1 MTDRVER
8 AAEAA
13 QRRVDAAQG
22 AAARRVEAAQGAAA
36 RGVDVVQEAAARS
49 VEAAQRG
56 VEVTQDAAARRVEAA
71 RQGAADVR
79 VQAAE
84 VVARVKPRLRG
95 VIHEYSFFVA
105 IALGA
110 LLVWQA
116 NGGRE
121 TAATAIYAAGICG
134 LFGISALYH
143 RVTWRPTTR
152 AWMRR
157 LDHSMIFVFIAAS
170 FTPFALLVLDGALAV
185 TILAVVWGGALAGVA
200 LSLLWIGAPKWL
212 SAIVYVT
219 LGMVALVTIP
229 DMWQALG
236 WLPVAGVAL
245 GGALYTAGA
254 VIYAT
259 GRPDPAP
266 AVFGYHE
273 VFHSLVSGA
282 AATHYAVIAFAVLPL
297 AS

>member
-1 MTDRVER
+1 MTERMER

-13 QRRVDAAQG
+13 QRRVEAAQD
-22 AAARRVEAAQGAAA
+22 AAARRRDTMQDVAS
-36 RGVDVVQEAAARS
+36 RG

-56 VEVTQDAAARRVEAA
+56 VEVTHDAAARGVEAA
-71 RQGAADVR
+71 RQGAAEMR
-79 VQAAE
+79 EQAAE
-84 VVARVKPRLRG
+84 VVAKVKPRLRG

-110 LLVWQA
+110 LLIWQA
-116 NGGRE
+116 NGGRQ
-121 TAATAIYAAGICG
+121 TISMLIYASGICG

-143 RVTWRPTTR
+143 RVTWRPRAR

-157 LDHSMIFVFIAAS
+157 LDHSMIFVFIAAT
-170 FTPFALLVLDGALAV
+170 FTPFALLVLDGTLAV
-185 TILAVVWGGALAGVA
+185 TILAIAWGGALAGVA

-212 SAIVYVT
+212 TALVYVA
-219 LGMVALVTIP
+219 LGMVAIVTIP

-236 WLPVAGVAL
+236 WLPVAGIAL

-259 GRPDPAP
+259 ERPDPAP
-266 AVFGYHE
+266 AVYGYHE
-273 VFHSLVSGA
+273 VFHTLVTGA
-282 AATHYAVIAFAVLPL
+282 AALHYVVIAFAVLPL
-297 AS
+297 AG

>member
-1 MTDRVER
+1 MTERMER
-8 AAEAA
+8 AAE
-13 QRRVDAAQG
+13 
-22 AAARRVEAAQGAAA
+22 AAARRVEAAQDAAS
-36 RGVDVVQEAAARS
+36 RSVDAVQEAASRGL
-49 VEAAQRG
+49 EAAQRG
-56 VEVTQDAAARRVEAA
+56 VEVAQDAAA
-71 RQGAADVR
+71 D
-79 VQAAE
+79 
-84 VVARVKPRLRG
+84 VVAKVKPRLRG
-95 VIHEYSFFVA
+95 VIHEYSFFAA

-121 TAATAIYAAGICG
+121 TAAMAIYAAGICG
-134 LFGISALYH
+134 LFGVSALYH
-143 RVTWRPTTR
+143 RVTWRPRAR

-170 FTPFALLVLDGALAV
+170 FTPFALLVLQGPLA
-185 TILAVVWGGALAGVA
+185 TAILAVIWGGALAGVV
-200 LSLLWIGAPKWL
+200 LSLLWIGAPKWV
-212 SAIVYVT
+212 SALVYVA
-219 LGMVALVTIP
+219 LGMVGIVTAP
-229 DMWQALG
+229 DMWQELG

-259 GRPDPAP
+259 GRPDPVP

-273 VFHSLVSGA
+273 VFHSLVTGA

-297 AS
+297 AG